1 MTDIRK
7 GKRVKNSRS
16 TVQRNTYK
24 LDKLFEQFK
33 EVKKAEGIAY
43 STISQYDENF
53 AYFVDYL
60 DCADIPHDI
69 RKINEDVLRSYV
81 VYMREEIARY

>member
-24 LDKLFEQFK
+24 LEQFK

-60 DCADIPHDI
+60 DRADIPHDI

-81 VYMREEIARY
+81 FYMREEIVRY